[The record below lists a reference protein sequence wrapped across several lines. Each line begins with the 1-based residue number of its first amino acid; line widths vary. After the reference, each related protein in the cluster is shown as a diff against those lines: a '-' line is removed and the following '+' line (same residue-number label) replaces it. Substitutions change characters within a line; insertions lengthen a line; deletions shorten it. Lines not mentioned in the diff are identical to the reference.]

1 MLILFALTY
10 SPYCSPIHAK
20 QKFTNLGYLS
30 YKLEMPMVFA
40 RRLNLIE
47 YSLAYSLT
55 YSYCYSFSISLR
67 KVFEAISWGTQG
79 PSSVTSVCDGIA
91 SHGHHLVAPIAI
103 ARYEAIPRPVTMG
116 TT

>member
-67 KVFEAISWGTQG
+67 KVFEAIS
-79 PSSVTSVCDGIA
+79 
-91 SHGHHLVAPIAI
+91 
-103 ARYEAIPRPVTMG
+103 
-116 TT
+116 